1 MYVTLADASPETR
14 RSELVASGVQR
25 TWIATKQY
33 GRSFAAEVSELTIAP
48 STTYS
53 LASNDGSERI
63 CVLLSGPAEL
73 LTTGRAQPIDEG
85 AVIHS
90 TFGGSFTI
98 RTSQST
104 TRLLILAET
113 APESAPS
120 GGRPPKVVAGGP
132 SVECFSLYDVKDEVL
147 HQPAAGFFNMG
158 TRMLLNADKH
168 GYRSFIFGQSS
179 FAADT
184 GVHALHRHP
193 AADELFYVWEGL
205 GAHLDTDG
213 KEHPMRAGDA
223 VFVPRNEWH
232 GFRNTGDRP
241 VRAFFCLIGA
251 GTMQKAGNEVFHN
264 GAALDAVSQ
273 STREASAPSWM
284 TNPETDQHE
293 GPAKTAPTP
302 PSGSSATDP
311 T

>member
-25 TWIATKQY
+25 TWIATREFGQ
-33 GRSFAAEVSELTIAP
+33 SLAAEVSELTIAP
-48 STTYS
+48 STTYL
-53 LASNDGSERI
+53 LASNDGRERI
-63 CVLLSGPAEL
+63 CVLLSGSAEF
-73 LTTGRAQPIDEG
+73 LTAGQAQPIGEG

-90 TFGGSFTI
+90 TSGGSFTI

-113 APESAPS
+113 ALELAPS
-120 GGRPPKVVAGGP
+120 GDRPPEVIAVGP

-179 FAADT
+179 FASDT

-193 AADELFYVWEGL
+193 AADELFYVWEGV

-213 KEHPMRAGDA
+213 KEHPMCAGDA

-232 GFRNTGDRP
+232 GFRNTGDLP

-251 GTMQKAGNEVFHN
+251 GVMQRAGNEILQN
-264 GAALDAVSQ
+264 GAAVDVF
-273 STREASAPSWM
+273 STRTDDRSSPNWM
-284 TNPETDQHE
+284 TQ
-293 GPAKTAPTP
+293 AQ
-302 PSGSSATDP
+302 TDP
-311 T
+311 R